1 MSCFWW
7 ILSKQL
13 IQYFILRARQARR
26 DAIKDHIETMLN
38 IKGKVMPS
46 AKEELGNIFD
56 SSKTFDASHFFAKL
70 HRTRELNYNNND
82 NNNANTNFNNNDNYI
97 NNDNNN
103 NNDSIGDDSNSTNPE
118 EDVVIQVEPE
128 EDEEAYSD
136 FTEKLQ
142 SFYPECKSR
151 FFNFLNR

>member
-1 MSCFWW
+1 M
-7 ILSKQL
+7 SKQL

-70 HRTRELNYNNND
+70 HRTRELNYNNTD
-82 NNNANTNFNNNDNYI
+82 NNNANTNYNNNDNYI

-103 NNDSIGDDSNSTNPE
+103 NNHSIDDDSNSTNPE

-151 FFNFLNR
+151 FFHISDSVDILV